1 MRPPLA
7 QTLQIK
13 CMKGIV
19 TFSIGFETTS
29 VNTDPSV
36 ARHPRSHAGSLQEGL
51 LTESDFFFFVPVRCM
66 TAHYLEQTAVF
77 AED

>member
-1 MRPPLA
+1 
-7 QTLQIK
+7 
-13 CMKGIV
+13 MKRIV

-29 VNTDPSV
+29 VNTDPTV

-51 LTESDFFFFVPVRCM
+51 LTESDFFVPVRCM